1 MWPHQPVYR
10 LSAQI
15 QALSDR
21 CYPVPQ
27 EALGLMQAY
36 LPKDAAGSSGYTEG
50 GALYALG
57 LIHVNH
63 GAAIIDYLVQQ
74 LKEANNE
81 VS

>member
-1 MWPHQPVYR
+1 
-10 LSAQI
+10 
-15 QALSDR
+15 
-21 CYPVPQ
+21 
-27 EALGLMQAY
+27 MQAY

-81 VS
+81 VRMAAMTARRRWTVVVEAVRARKGTR

>member
-1 MWPHQPVYR
+1 
-10 LSAQI
+10 
-15 QALSDR
+15 
-21 CYPVPQ
+21 
-27 EALGLMQAY
+27 MQAY

-81 VS
+81 VFSLHADTYTTGGGREREMKGITMTEAEW

>member
-1 MWPHQPVYR
+1 
-10 LSAQI
+10 
-15 QALSDR
+15 
-21 CYPVPQ
+21 
-27 EALGLMQAY
+27 MQAY

-81 VS
+81 VRTLTAPRRGGEREYLVIDELMSRVETIL